1 VAAGASPASISART
15 GVTPCELRIS
25 DEISAVSSSVV
36 GRDQH
41 LTKGK
46 RKGRC
51 QRLTYLLPVVKL
63 DRK

>member
-51 QRLTYLLPVVKL
+51 QRLT
-63 DRK
+63 